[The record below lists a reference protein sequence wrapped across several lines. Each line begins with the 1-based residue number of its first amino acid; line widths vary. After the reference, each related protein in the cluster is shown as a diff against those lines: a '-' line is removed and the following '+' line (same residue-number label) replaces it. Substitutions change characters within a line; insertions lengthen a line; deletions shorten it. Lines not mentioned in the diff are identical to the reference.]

1 MKIPYLKKKPELKS
15 YHNVT
20 WEDNYS
26 WIHQKNILEVLRDK
40 TKLDPEVKNYL
51 DEENSYANY
60 HLKDTENLQKKL
72 FDEIKGRIKLDD
84 ESLPYKD
91 HTYEY
96 WSKTTAV
103 GNYSIKLR
111 KKIDTDLVE
120 EIWNGDEEK
129 KKLETEY
136 FGVGDLEV
144 SNNDKYLGYSLD
156 IKGSEYYTIF
166 IRDIK
171 TNEIITKEISETSG
185 GITFSLDDKYVF
197 YSKLDQNHR
206 ARKIYRHEIGNFNG
220 QDELI
225 FEEKSEAFTVS
236 IGLSSDEKYYFIN
249 TSDHNTSEQYYFG
262 VDEINIKPKLII
274 KREKGIIYSVSSWD
288 SKFFNHTNK
297 DAEDFKIDVSD
308 SLEKQNWKTF
318 IPPRDEV
325 LIGGCTFLKNWII
338 RSETSNALDKLF
350 VKNISSG
357 VEEELIFSNETVYVP
372 GISLIQ
378 KDRDTDNVYL
388 GYSSPKTPS
397 RVYSYNLSTKTKKL
411 VKEQEI
417 PSGHNP
423 EDYIVE
429 RVDYKSHDGR
439 LVPLTITRHKK
450 TKIDG
455 SANLLLYGYGSYGSS
470 MSPNF
475 SSTRL
480 SLINR
485 DIIWATAH
493 IRGGMEKGMKWW
505 KEGKLINKKNTF
517 EDYIHAAKYLID
529 NNYSSKGKI
538 IGMGGSAG
546 GLLMGAVVN
555 QAPELFLGIIMAVPF
570 VDSLTT
576 NLDHSLPLTVGEFDE
591 FGNAKDI
598 KEHFDYIFS
607 YAPYNNIKKMDY
619 PHILITTSLSANTLA
634 VTPEPHEN
642 TIFLLWSKL
651 NGLNFST
658 ILSLAINVRSS
669 VFINSE
675 KGKQNEFLIDPLL
688 KPFLGSATFP
698 SNLSI
703 LLASITLNSFSE
715 IFLSISCLSF
725 TSFLFSLA
733 L

>member
-1 MKIPYLKKKPELKS
+1 MKVPYLKKKLEIKS
-15 YHNVT
+15 CHNIK

-40 TKLDPEVKNYL
+40 TKLDPEVKEYL
-51 DEENSYANY
+51 DEENSYANH
-60 HLKDTENLQKKL
+60 HLKNTKNLQKKL

-91 HTYEY
+91 HTYKY
-96 WSKTTAV
+96 WTKTTAV

-111 KKIDTDLVE
+111 KKINTDEVE

-129 KKLETEY
+129 DKLKTEY

-144 SNNDKYLGYSLD
+144 SNNDKLLGYSLD

-171 TNEIITKEISETSG
+171 TKKIISKEIPETSG
-185 GITFSLDDKYVF
+185 SIIFSLDDKYIF
-197 YSKLDQNHR
+197 YSKLDENHR
-206 ARKIYRHEIGNFNG
+206 ARKIYRHEISNNKVK
-220 QDELI
+220 DELI
-225 FEEKSEAFTVS
+225 FEEKSEAFTAN
-236 IGLSSDEKYYFIN
+236 IALSSDEKFYFIN
-249 TSDHNTSEQYYFG
+249 TSDHNTSEQYYFS
-262 VDEINIKPKLII
+262 VNENKPTPKLIM
-274 KREKGIIYSVSSWD
+274 KREKGTLYSVNSWNG
-288 SKFFNHTNK
+288 KFYNHTNK
-297 DAEDFKIDVSD
+297 NAEDFKIDISN
-308 SLEKQNWKTF
+308 SLENQNWTTF
-318 IPPRDEV
+318 IAPKEEV

-338 RSETSNALDKLF
+338 RSETSDALDKLF

-357 VEEELIFSNETVYVP
+357 IEEELIFSDEKIYVP
-372 GISLIQ
+372 GVSLIQ
-378 KDRDTDNVYL
+378 RDRDTDNVYL

-397 RVYSYNLSTKTKKL
+397 RVYLYNLSSKSKKL

-423 EDYIVE
+423 NDYVVE
-429 RVDYKSHDGR
+429 RIEYKSHDGR

-455 SANLLLYGYGSYGSS
+455 SANLLLYGYGSYGNSI
-470 MSPNF
+470 SPSF

-480 SLINR
+480 SLIDR

-505 KEGKLINKKNTF
+505 KEGKLTNKKNTF
-517 EDYIHAAKYLID
+517 EDYIFAAKYLID
-529 NNYSSKGKI
+529 NNYSSKGKL

-546 GLLMGAVVN
+546 GLLMGAVAN
-555 QAPELFLGIIMAVPF
+555 QSPEIFLGIIMAVPF

-591 FGNAKDI
+591 FGNAKDN

-619 PHILITTSLSANTLA
+619 PHMLITTSLSDNRVLFD
-634 VTPEPHEN
+634 EPAKFTAKLRDYKTDKN
-642 TIFLLWSKL
+642 LL
-651 NGLNFST
+651 
-658 ILSLAINVRSS
+658 
-669 VFINSE
+669 
-675 KGKQNEFLIDPLL
+675 LL
-688 KPFLGSATFP
+688 KTEMNAGHGGKSGRDGA
-698 SNLSI
+698 I
-703 LLASITLNSFSE
+703 EE
-715 IFLSISCLSF
+715 IAIDYAFALKISKKI
-725 TSFLFSLA
+725 
-733 L
+733 

>member
-1 MKIPYLKKKPELKS
+1 MKIPHLKKKIELKS
-15 YHNVT
+15 CHDVT

-26 WIHQKNILEVLRDK
+26 WIHQQNILEVLKDK
-40 TKLDPEVKNYL
+40 SKLNPEVKKYL
-51 DEENSYANY
+51 DEENSYAEY
-60 HLKDTENLQKKL
+60 HLKDTKTVQKKL

-96 WSKTTAV
+96 WTKTTAT

-111 KKIDTDLVE
+111 KKIDTDNVE

-129 KKLETEY
+129 KKLSTEY
-136 FGVGDLEV
+136 FGIGDLEV

-171 TNEIITKEISETSG
+171 TKKIISKEIPETSG
-185 GITFSLDDKYVF
+185 GITFSLDDKYIF
-197 YSKLDQNHR
+197 YSKLDENHR
-206 ARKIYRHEIGNFNG
+206 ARKIYRHEIGNLN
-220 QDELI
+220 DDDKLI

-249 TSDHNTSEQYYFG
+249 TSDHNTSEQYYFN
-262 VDEINIKPKLII
+262 VNEENPVPKLII
-274 KREKGIIYSVSSWD
+274 QREKGVLYSVSSWND
-288 SKFFNHTNK
+288 KFYNHTNK
-297 DAEDFKIDVSD
+297 NAEDFKINISD
-308 SLEKQNWKTF
+308 SLEIQSWKTF
-318 IPPRDEV
+318 IESKNEV
-325 LIGGCTFLKNWII
+325 LIGGCTFLKDWII
-338 RSETSNALDKLF
+338 RSETSNALDKIF
-350 VKNISSG
+350 IKNISSG
-357 VEEELIFSNETVYVP
+357 IEEELIVSDEKVCVP
-372 GISLIQ
+372 GISLTQ
-378 KDRDTDNVYL
+378 RDRNTDNIYL

-397 RVYSYNLSTKTKKL
+397 RVYLYNLSTKSKKL
-411 VKEQEI
+411 LKEQEI
-417 PSGHNP
+417 PSGHNSD
-423 EDYIVE
+423 DYIVE
-429 RVDYKSHDGR
+429 RIEYKSHDGR

-455 SANLLLYGYGSYGSS
+455 TSNLLLYGYGSYGSS

-480 SLINR
+480 SLIDR

-505 KEGKLINKKNTF
+505 KEGKLTNKKNTF
-517 EDYIHAAKYLID
+517 KDYNFAAKYLID
-529 NNYSSKGKI
+529 HKYSSKGKI

-591 FGNAKDI
+591 FGNAKDN

-619 PHILITTSLSANTLA
+619 PHILITTSLSDNRVLFD
-634 VTPEPHEN
+634 EPAKFTAKLRDHKTDN
-642 TIFLLWSKL
+642 NLL
-651 NGLNFST
+651 
-658 ILSLAINVRSS
+658 
-669 VFINSE
+669 
-675 KGKQNEFLIDPLL
+675 LL
-688 KPFLGSATFP
+688 KTEMNAGHGGKSGRDGA
-698 SNLSI
+698 I
-703 LLASITLNSFSE
+703 EE
-715 IFLSISCLSF
+715 IAIDYAFALKISKKI
-725 TSFLFSLA
+725 
-733 L
+733 

>member
-1 MKIPYLKKKPELKS
+1 MKIPHLKKKLELKS
-15 YHNVT
+15 CHDVT

-26 WIHQKNILEVLRDK
+26 WIHQQNILEVLKDK
-40 TKLDPEVKNYL
+40 SKLNPEVKKYL
-51 DEENSYANY
+51 DEENSYAEY
-60 HLKDTENLQKKL
+60 HLKDTKTVQKKL

-96 WSKTTAV
+96 WTKTTAT

-111 KKIDTDLVE
+111 KKIDTDNVE

-129 KKLETEY
+129 KKLSTEY
-136 FGVGDLEV
+136 FGIGDLEV

-171 TNEIITKEISETSG
+171 TKKIISKEIPETSG
-185 GITFSLDDKYVF
+185 GITFSLDDKYIF
-197 YSKLDQNHR
+197 YSKLDENHR
-206 ARKIYRHEIGNFNG
+206 ARKIYRHEIGNLN
-220 QDELI
+220 DDDKLI

-249 TSDHNTSEQYYFG
+249 TSDHNTSEQYYFN
-262 VDEINIKPKLII
+262 VNEENPVPKLII
-274 KREKGIIYSVSSWD
+274 QREKGVLYSVSSWND
-288 SKFFNHTNK
+288 KFYNHTNK
-297 DAEDFKIDVSD
+297 NAEDFKINISD
-308 SLEKQNWKTF
+308 SLEIQSWKTF
-318 IPPRDEV
+318 IESKNEV
-325 LIGGCTFLKNWII
+325 LIGGCTFLKDWII
-338 RSETSNALDKLF
+338 RSETSNALDKIF
-350 VKNISSG
+350 IKNISSG
-357 VEEELIFSNETVYVP
+357 IEEELIVSDEKVCVP
-372 GISLIQ
+372 GISLTQ
-378 KDRDTDNVYL
+378 RDRNTDNVYL

-397 RVYSYNLSTKTKKL
+397 RVYLYNLSTKSKKL

-417 PSGHNP
+417 PSGHNSD
-423 EDYIVE
+423 DYIVE
-429 RVDYKSHDGR
+429 RIEYKSHDGR

-455 SANLLLYGYGSYGSS
+455 TSNLLLYGYGSYGSS
-470 MSPNF
+470 MSPSF
-475 SSTRL
+475 SSTKL
-480 SLINR
+480 SLIDR

-505 KEGKLINKKNTF
+505 KEGKLTNKKNTF
-517 EDYIHAAKYLID
+517 KDYNFAAKYLI
-529 NNYSSKGKI
+529 NHKYSSKGKI

-591 FGNAKDI
+591 FGNAKDN

-619 PHILITTSLSANTLA
+619 PHILITTSLSDNRVLFD
-634 VTPEPHEN
+634 EPAKFTAKLRDHKTDN
-642 TIFLLWSKL
+642 NLL
-651 NGLNFST
+651 
-658 ILSLAINVRSS
+658 
-669 VFINSE
+669 
-675 KGKQNEFLIDPLL
+675 LL
-688 KPFLGSATFP
+688 KTEMNAGHGGKSGRDGA
-698 SNLSI
+698 I
-703 LLASITLNSFSE
+703 EE
-715 IFLSISCLSF
+715 IAIDYAFALKISKKI
-725 TSFLFSLA
+725 
-733 L
+733 